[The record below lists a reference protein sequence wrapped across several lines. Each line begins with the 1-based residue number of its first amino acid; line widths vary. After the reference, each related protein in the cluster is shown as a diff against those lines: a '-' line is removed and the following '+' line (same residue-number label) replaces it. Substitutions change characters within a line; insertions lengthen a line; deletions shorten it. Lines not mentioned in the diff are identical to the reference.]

1 MKLLN
6 YTFIYWIKF
15 LSLLYFHGFISKLD
29 FEFYGSIDM
38 LLMIHLFYE
47 AQMHNQNKTQHDA
60 QINYVFIVLSIYF

>member
-1 MKLLN
+1 MVL
-6 YTFIYWIKF
+6 F
-15 LSLLYFHGFISKLD
+15 SKLD

-60 QINYVFIVLSIYF
+60 QINYVFIVLFIHF